1 MPNVG
6 AGKAEI
12 DLEGVLP
19 FDGFDEQ
26 LDAIWARALV
36 VEAGTRCCVVSV
48 EATSLRG
55 DLVDLLRDAA
65 ATASSCPREATWICA
80 THTFSVPHVRTP
92 DHLADDEERTRNER
106 LREALV
112 GAVEKA
118 ACDAAGSL
126 CDATLSVA
134 CGVTVVNVNRDVDTP
149 AGWWIGTNPEGYSDH
164 GIRALVARGTDDGAT
179 LAVVFSADVQSSVLQ
194 GSRDGEGRR
203 LVTGD
208 LVGRAATH
216 VESSSP
222 GCVALFLE
230 GAAADQAPTEQAVMT
245 TVARDGSISRSDK
258 GGAGLALLDRL
269 GIRLG
274 EDVSSALAHATSLD
288 CRSVE
293 ATEVAI
299 TCPGQRRADFASLRP
314 DRDYS
319 YQAAPDVAT
328 TMCVLRLGDLVLLG
342 VAPEIPSSL
351 GTLVRTGYTTALVDI
366 LTLVNGAE
374 KYLPAQDAYERRTY
388 EAMNSG
394 FGEGSAEALLRAAIE
409 TVNNALGSRGN
420 DELGDRL

>member
-26 LDAIWARALV
+26 LDVIWARALV
-36 VEAGTRCCVVSV
+36 VGAGTRCCVVSV

-65 ATASSCPREATWICA
+65 ATASSCPREATWVCA

-92 DHLADDEERTRNER
+92 EHLADDEERVRNGR

-118 ACDAAGSL
+118 ACDAAESL
-126 CDATLSVA
+126 RDATLSVA
-134 CGVTVVNVNRDVDTP
+134 CGVTGVNVNRDVDTP
-149 AGWWIGTNPEGYSDH
+149 AGWWVGTNPEGYSDH
-164 GIRALVARGTDDGAT
+164 GVRALVARGTTDGAT
-179 LAVVFSADVQSSVLQ
+179 MAVVFSADVQSSVLQ

-208 LVGRAATH
+208 LAGRAAAY

-230 GAAADQAPTEQAVMT
+230 GAAADQAPVEQAVVT
-245 TVARDGSISRSDK
+245 TVAHDGSISRTD
-258 GGAGLALLDRL
+258 GGDAGLALLDRL
-269 GIRLG
+269 GARLG
-274 EDVSSALAHATSLD
+274 EDVSSALAQATPLACD
-288 CRSVE
+288 VIE
-293 ATEVAI
+293 ATEAVV

-319 YQAAPDVAT
+319 FRAAPDVST

-342 VAPEIPSSL
+342 IAPEIPSSL
-351 GTLVRTGYTTALVDI
+351 GTLVRTGRTTALVDI

-374 KYLPAQDAYERRTY
+374 KYLPARDAYERRTY

-394 FGEGSAEALLRAAIE
+394 FGEGSAEALLRAATE
-409 TVNNALGSRGN
+409 TVNNALDSRGN